1 MIERI
6 VGCCLLASFG
16 LVAGCATPVSK
27 LGDEEFVW
35 TNAYVPTNYQQTYRN
50 MKQGLDVCGSA
61 FAVESNL
68 YTDINEG
75 VMVLY
80 LKNLLGGNNGFVYG
94 KIQLNKESEGTR
106 VRIGVQTVYAK
117 PVFGSSK
124 AGETMLKFANGAYDC
139 E

>member
-1 MIERI
+1 M
-6 VGCCLLASFG
+6 AFT
-16 LVAGCATPVSK
+16 GCATPVSK
-27 LGDEEFVW
+27 LGDEEYVW
-35 TNAYVPTNYQQTYRN
+35 TESYVPTSYQQTYRN
-50 MKQGLDVCGSA
+50 MKQGLDVCGAA
-61 FAVESNL
+61 FSVESNL

-94 KIQLNKESEGTR
+94 TIKLKKENEGTR

-117 PVFGSSK
+117 PLFGTSK
-124 AGETMLKFANGAYDC
+124 AGETMLKFANGNYDC